1 MTTFFDKKQDVIS
14 IELTPY
20 GRHLLSLGKLKPTY
34 YAFFDDDILYDAA
47 AAGFTEDNTAI
58 RKRIIEE
65 TPRLRP
71 QRDIDSPGS
80 SITQSENYLSVKRI
94 RRPSTDQR
102 VHFLTEPLGTSDAAK
117 DEPPRYKASFIQG
130 KISGSVQ
137 TTLTGSYYE
146 KQIPQINCDVEY
158 TMSVGNT
165 ANDPRVRGRLS
176 SLNSA
181 VSSVKGDGTYINIEE
196 DQILVELLELNGFKF
211 KDGLEVEVYLF
222 DNVDGDE
229 TLLPLK
235 FLPEAKMIV
244 DDMLV
249 ESNPISVDPTPD
261 YVEHYFN
268 FLTDKEIPIKDICD
282 GIQDLKAKQIFIDI
296 DVECPD
302 NDAIDFDIYG
312 TRITDSDVEVCD

>member
-20 GRHLLSLGKLKPTY
+20 GRHLLSLGRLKPAY

-47 AAGFTEDNTAI
+47 AGGFTEDNTAI
-58 RKRIIEE
+58 RTRIIEE

-80 SITQSENYLSVKRI
+80 TITQSENYLSVKKI
-94 RRPSTDQR
+94 RRPSTQQR

-117 DEPPRYKASFIQG
+117 DEPPRFKTSFIQG
-130 KISGSVQ
+130 KISGSVES
-137 TTLTGSYYE
+137 TLTGSYYE
-146 KQIPQINCDVEY
+146 KHIPQINCDVEY

-176 SLNSA
+176 SLNKSVSA
-181 VSSVKGDGTYINIEE
+181 TKPDNTYIKIDE

-211 KDGLEVEVYLF
+211 KDGLEVEVFMY
-222 DNVDGDE
+222 DE
-229 TLLPLK
+229 VSGNETFKSLK
-235 FLPEAKMIV
+235 FLPEQKTIV
-244 DDMLV
+244 DDLMV
-249 ESNPISVDPTPD
+249 DSTPVSVDPTPD

-268 FLTDKEIPIKDICD
+268 FLTDSEIPESDICD
-282 GIQDLKAKQIFIDI
+282 GLEDLKSKEIFIDAE
-296 DVECPD
+296 VNCPD
-302 NDAIDFDIYG
+302 REAIDFDIYG
-312 TRITDSDVEVCD
+312 TRVTDVEVCD

>member
-1 MTTFFDKKQDVIS
+1 MTFFDKKQDVIS

-34 YAFFDDDILYDAA
+34 YAFFDDDILYNAA
-47 AAGFTEDNTAI
+47 AGGFTEDNTAI
-58 RKRIIEE
+58 RTRILEE

-130 KISGSVQ
+130 KISGSVHS
-137 TTLTGSYYE
+137 TLTGSYYE
-146 KQIPQINCDVEY
+146 KHIPQINCDVEY

-165 ANDPRVRGRLS
+165 VNDPRVRGRLS
-176 SLNSA
+176 SLNRA
-181 VSSVKGDGTYINIEE
+181 VSSVKGDGTYINIDE
-196 DQILVELLELNGFKF
+196 DQILVQLLELNGFKF
-211 KDGLEVEVYLF
+211 KDGFEVEVYLF
-222 DNVDGDE
+222 DNVSGDE
-229 TLLPLK
+229 TLVPLK
-235 FLPEAKMIV
+235 FRPEEKSIV
-244 DDMLV
+244 NDLLID
-249 ESNPISVDPTPD
+249 SNPTSVDATPD

-268 FLTDKEIPIKDICD
+268 FLTDKQIPESDICD
-282 GIQDLKAKQIFIDI
+282 GVQNLKTKQIFLDI
-296 DVECPD
+296 DLECPD
-302 NDAIDFDIYG
+302 REAIDFDIYG